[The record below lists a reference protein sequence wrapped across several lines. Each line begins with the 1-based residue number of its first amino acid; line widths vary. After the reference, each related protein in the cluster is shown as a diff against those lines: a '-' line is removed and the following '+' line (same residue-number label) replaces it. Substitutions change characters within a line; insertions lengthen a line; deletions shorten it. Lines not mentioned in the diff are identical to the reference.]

1 MTHFSL
7 VPYGKH
13 LFSNMIDELLSDSE
27 LFELWVETLSNNFMV
42 TYVSSDDENIGGMLH
57 SAVTCCENFVELYHS
72 VVQLFLKVSFSQFRR
87 LSFLP

>member
-1 MTHFSL
+1 
-7 VPYGKH
+7 
-13 LFSNMIDELLSDSE
+13 MIDELLSDSE

-42 TYVSSDDENIGGMLH
+42 TYVSSDDENIGDMLH
-57 SAVTCCENFVELYHS
+57 LVVTCCENFVELNHS